1 MKKELLDNLQ
11 TPCFVI
17 DYKELNE
24 SLNGFSSAIK
34 TRFPRA
40 ITSLSVKTNPLPFV
54 LNSARLAGYYA
65 EVVSDDEYTL
75 ALECGFSKSNIVYN
89 GPLKSKESFI
99 DAICNSAIVNIETFR
114 EIEWL
119 KELPRNK
126 NKYSIGIRLNVN
138 ISLISPE
145 DENHENDNS
154 RFGFSAESEDFLK
167 AIRLIQN
174 IPTVEL
180 NRIHIHR
187 TSKTRSVSFY
197 DRLIN
202 YAFDKITQYNLHI
215 NQIDIGGGF
224 YGIMENKPSY
234 NDYSDVI
241 FNAVS
246 KYRPTDS
253 TTIIIEPGN
262 AIVASA
268 FSFVTTVID
277 VKNHDGSNYVTIDG
291 SRIDVDPLFRK
302 DKYYYHV
309 FYNHTEQS
317 IIDRQIVCGCTCLE
331 FDRLFEI
338 FGIKGLSV
346 GDVFVFERVGA
357 YTIALTPLFIRY
369 WPNIYLHKDGNIYLV
384 RKEWS
389 VNEFIQNNYTNEK

>member
-1 MKKELLDNLQ
+1 MKKEMLDNIK
-11 TPCFVI
+11 TPCFII
-17 DYKELNE
+17 DDKELNE
-24 SLNGFSSAIK
+24 SLSGFSTAIK
-34 TRFPRA
+34 TRFSRA

-65 EVVSDDEYTL
+65 EVVSDDEYKL
-75 ALECGFSKSNIVYN
+75 ALECGFPKSNIIYN

-99 DAICNSAIVNIETFR
+99 DAICNGALVNIETFR

-119 KELPRNK
+119 KELPSNNK
-126 NKYSIGIRLNVN
+126 KYSIGIRLNVN

-154 RFGFSAESEDFLK
+154 RFGFSAESEDFHK
-167 AIRLIQN
+167 AIRLILN

-187 TSKTRSVSFY
+187 TSKTRSISFY
-197 DRLIN
+197 DKLIK
-202 YAFDKITQYNLHI
+202 YAFDKITKYNLNI
-215 NQIDIGGGF
+215 DQIDVGGGF

-246 KYRPTDS
+246 KYRSTDS

-302 DKYYYHV
+302 NKYYYHI
-309 FYNHTEQS
+309 FYNHTKQR

-338 FGIKGLSV
+338 FGINGLSV
-346 GDVFVFERVGA
+346 GDVIVFERVGA
-357 YTIALTPLFIRY
+357 YTMALTPLFIRY
-369 WPNIYLHKDGNIYLV
+369 WPDIYILRDGEPYLV
-384 RKEWS
+384 RKKWT
-389 VNEFIQNNYTNEK
+389 VTEFIQNNYTNER